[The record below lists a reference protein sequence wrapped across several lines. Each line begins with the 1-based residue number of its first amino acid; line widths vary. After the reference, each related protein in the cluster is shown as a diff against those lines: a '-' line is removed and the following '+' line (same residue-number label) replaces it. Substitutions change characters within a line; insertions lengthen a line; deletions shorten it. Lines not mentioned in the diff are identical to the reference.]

1 MEGTDMMK
9 PIRLKPV
16 NVKAL
21 WAGDKLSK
29 LRNLEEG
36 TGIVREVCAYK
47 NSENLILND
56 EYKDMRLD
64 NLIKLHFKELMGKD
78 TTYQMIRAAYI
89 DAKEDLSIQVH
100 PDDEYAKKIEND
112 FGKSE
117 SWYVL
122 ECDKNASVIAG
133 CNIDDPEL
141 LKEAAINGSIEEY
154 LIRIPVKPGD
164 FVYIPAGLIHACGKG
179 TLVMEIGSF
188 GGITYRMYDY
198 GRGRELHLNKGFEV
212 LDISL
217 RACKKEFS
225 LDSRNKN
232 KIENAIESKEFKVD
246 VIDTIGSQRVCKE
259 DKYHILTCVL
269 NDCNIIIDGEK
280 YGLHYTETL
289 VIPASIN
296 EYEIQGDCRVLCSY
310 RP

>member
-1 MEGTDMMK
+1 MK
-9 PIRLKPV
+9 PIRLQPV

-21 WAGDKLSK
+21 WAGNRLSK

-36 TGIVREVCAYK
+36 TGIIREVCAYRK
-47 NSENLILND
+47 SENSILND
-56 EYKDMRLD
+56 EYRGMNLHDLINLHYKD
-64 NLIKLHFKELMGKD
+64 LMGND
-78 TTYQMIRAAYI
+78 NSDQMIRAAYI
-89 DAKEDLSIQVH
+89 DARDDLSIQVH
-100 PDDEYAKKIEND
+100 PGEEYAKKVEND

-122 ECDKNASVIAG
+122 ECDENSSVIAG
-133 CNIDDPEL
+133 CSINDREL
-141 LKEAAINGSIEEY
+141 LQQAAINGRIKEY
-154 LIRIPVKPGD
+154 LIHIPVKQGD

-188 GGITYRMYDY
+188 GGVTYRMYDY
-198 GRGRELHLNKGFEV
+198 ERGRELHLDKGFQV
-212 LDISL
+212 IDTSL
-217 RACKKEFS
+217 RASKKEFP

-232 KIENAIESKEFKVD
+232 RIENGVVSKEFKVD
-246 VIDTIGSQRVCKE
+246 VIDTIGTQRITKE
-259 DKYHILTCVL
+259 NKYHILTCVL
-269 NDCNIIIDGEK
+269 NKCNIIIDEEK
-280 YGLHYTETL
+280 YSLHYTETL

>member
-1 MEGTDMMK
+1 MK
-9 PIRLKPV
+9 PVWLQPV

-21 WAGDKLSK
+21 WAGDYLSK

-36 TGIVREVCAYK
+36 TGIVREVCAYR
-47 NSENLILND
+47 NSENSVLND
-56 EYKDMRLD
+56 EYKGM
-64 NLIKLHFKELMGKD
+64 NLRDLINHHYKDLMGND
-78 TTYQMIRAAYI
+78 TSDQMIRAAYI

-100 PDDEYAKKIEND
+100 PDEEYAKKVEKD

-122 ECDKNASVIAG
+122 KCDENASVIAG
-133 CNIDDPEL
+133 CSIDDCEL
-141 LKEAAINGSIEEY
+141 LRQASINGKIEEY

-198 GRGRELHLNKGFEV
+198 NRGRELHLDKGFDV
-212 LDISL
+212 LDTSL
-217 RACKKEFS
+217 RASKKEFP
-225 LDSRNKN
+225 LEQRNVN
-232 KIENAIESKEFKVD
+232 RIERGIESKEFIVD
-246 VIDTIGSQRVCKE
+246 VIDTVGSQVVTKAN
-259 DKYHILTCVL
+259 KYHILTCVL
-269 NDCNIIIDGEK
+269 NDCSIIIDGEK
-280 YGLHYTETL
+280 YSLHYTETI
-289 VIPASIN
+289 VIPAFIK